1 MRFGLPARQV
11 FVRLACVL
19 SLALVA
25 FGHDPLVL
33 PRTDTLAIAAHAFP
47 DGSLPVICTTDT
59 AGKGDHTQAHR
70 NGCDACRISSSF
82 FLIVRRE
89 PAPPFPIQSFIGRP
103 VHTVVHRSPAGSRL
117 ERASFR
123 PARKRKC

>member
-1 MRFGLPARQV
+1 MRFSLPARQI

-19 SLALVA
+19 ALALVA

-59 AGKGDHTQAHR
+59 AGKGGHTQAHR

-82 FLIVRRE
+82 FLPTPDCVASIERIGMPAVL
-89 PAPPFPIQSFIGRP
+89 PLPSAPPVI
-103 VHTVVHRSPAGSRL
+103 
-117 ERASFR
+117 RAAYPPSA
-123 PARKRKC
+123 PPQAPPLLA

>member
-82 FLIVRRE
+82 FL
-89 PAPPFPIQSFIGRP
+89 PAPDCVASIERVGMPAVLPLPSAPP
-103 VHTVVHRSPAGSRL
+103 VI
-117 ERASFR
+117 RAAYPPSA
-123 PARKRKC
+123 PPQAPQLA

>member
-47 DGSLPVICTTDT
+47 DGSLPVICTHDT

-82 FLIVRRE
+82 FL
-89 PAPPFPIQSFIGRP
+89 PAPDRVASIELVGMPAVLPLPSAPP
-103 VHTVVHRSPAGSRL
+103 VI
-117 ERASFR
+117 RAAYPPSA
-123 PARKRKC
+123 PPQAPPLA

>member
-1 MRFGLPARQV
+1 MRFGLPARQI

-25 FGHDPLVL
+25 FGHEPLVL

-47 DGSLPVICTTDT
+47 DGSLPAICATDT
-59 AGKGDHTQAHR
+59 AGKSDHKQVHR

-82 FLIVRRE
+82 LF
-89 PAPPFPIQSFIGRP
+89 PAPDCVASVERIGVP
-103 VHTVVHRSPAGSRL
+103 ALLPLPSPPLIARIAYPPSAPPQAPPL
-117 ERASFR
+117 
-123 PARKRKC
+123 PA

>member
-1 MRFGLPARQV
+1 MRFGLSARHIL
-11 FVRLACVL
+11 VRLACVL
-19 SLALVA
+19 SLTLVA

-47 DGSLPVICTTDT
+47 DGSLPVICATDT

-82 FLIVRRE
+82 FLLVPDCVASVERIGMPAVLPLPSE
-89 PAPPFPIQSFIGRP
+89 PPVIRAAYPPSAPPQAPPLQ
-103 VHTVVHRSPAGSRL
+103 A
-117 ERASFR
+117 
-123 PARKRKC
+123 

>member
-59 AGKGDHTQAHR
+59 AGKGDHTQTHR

-82 FLIVRRE
+82 FL
-89 PAPPFPIQSFIGRP
+89 PAPDCVASIERVGMPAVLPLPSAPP
-103 VHTVVHRSPAGSRL
+103 VI
-117 ERASFR
+117 RAAYPPSA
-123 PARKRKC
+123 PPQAPPLA